1 MAAPAEREYRG
12 SARIFGWYGVD
23 EQDRFSC
30 GCGWVG
36 TFREMSNGWFE
47 ALIDGSCPS
56 CDTMLVIRNLPTI
69 PEIRDAAARGVPEAV
84 EQLRTIQAAS
94 EEGSPSP

>member
-1 MAAPAEREYRG
+1 MAAPTELDYRG
-12 SARIFGWYGVD
+12 SARIFRWYDVD
-23 EQDRFSC
+23 EEDRFSC
-30 GCGWVG
+30 RCGWVG

-69 PEIRDAAARGVPEAV
+69 DEIRDAAVRGVPEAV
-84 EQLRTIQAAS
+84 EQLRSIQAAS
-94 EEGSPSP
+94 EGGSPSS